1 MNDIVIQ
8 EITQETLDASDYTML
23 TVWRDY
29 LTDALVKVNDAL
41 DKAHDNE
48 LDEVQAC
55 PRSGR
60 RPRTTTGHTLP

>member
-29 LTDALVKVNDAL
+29 LTEALVKVNEAH

-48 LDEVQAC
+48 LDEVKA
-55 PRSGR
+55 
-60 RPRTTTGHTLP
+60 

>member
-1 MNDIVIQ
+1 MRYWAKDIVIQ

-41 DKAHDNE
+41 DKKHDE
-48 LDEVQAC
+48 EVKA
-55 PRSGR
+55 
-60 RPRTTTGHTLP
+60 